1 MTHDFLILGLNAE
14 PKCESCCFSSAHFNS
29 IFFFSLAAPHKQKV
43 GTLSVPDMRQICRSV
58 SPSKQAT
65 RSAFP
70 FFLHMSTLFFFFNGH
85 KFSHKL
91 T

>member
-1 MTHDFLILGLNAE
+1 MIVLYWALMQNLSVNPAVLAPPTLIQL
-14 PKCESCCFSSAHFNS
+14 
-29 IFFFSLAAPHKQKV
+29 FFCLAAPHKQKV
-43 GTLSVPDMRQICRSV
+43 GTLSVPDMRQICRTV

-70 FFLHMSTLFFFFNGH
+70 FFPHMSTLFFFNGH

>member
-14 PKCESCCFSSAHFNS
+14 RESCCFSSAHFNS
-29 IFFFSLAAPHKQKV
+29 IVFCLAAPHKQKV

-65 RSAFP
+65 RRDFILAYGVSQ
-70 FFLHMSTLFFFFNGH
+70 HSISITLGLDI
-85 KFSHKL
+85 SHL
-91 T
+91 